1 MLLTADPK
9 ARQKFLEGE
18 RIRILHD
25 RRRCSK
31 RIANLI
37 RVWNVQII
45 EVLGASGF
53 KDIKKT
59 VGEENRLLIF
69 DDLEERI
76 YDIFKNEK
84 RLEQNLNA
92 TRPASKEREMA
103 MDGDTVS

>member
-1 MLLTADPK
+1 MA
-9 ARQKFLEGE
+9 
-18 RIRILHD
+18 
-25 RRRCSK
+25 K

-37 RVWNVQII
+37 RVWNVQIT

-76 YDIFKNEK
+76 YDIFKSPE
-84 RLEQNLNA
+84 RLERNRQCNQ
-92 TRPASKEREMA
+92 KQ
-103 MDGDTVS
+103 D

>member
-1 MLLTADPK
+1 M
-9 ARQKFLEGE
+9 ARQRFLKGE
-18 RIRILHD
+18 PLQVSYD
-25 RRRCSK
+25 PSALAK

-76 YDIFKNEK
+76 YDIF
-84 RLEQNLNA
+84 QNPNA
-92 TRPASKEREMA
+92 WIETGKPTWPGFKERE
-103 MDGDTVS
+103 TVSDGGTAN

>member
-1 MLLTADPK
+1 M
-9 ARQKFLEGE
+9 
-18 RIRILHD
+18 IRPALA
-25 RRRCSK
+25 K

-53 KDIKKT
+53 KEIKKT

-76 YDIFKNEK
+76 YDIFKNKE
-84 RLEQNLNA
+84 RLERNRQSNLSA
-92 TRPASKEREMA
+92 DSERR
-103 MDGDTVS
+103 